1 MTREERA
8 YDFLG
13 KTWDGMRANYRTN
26 RMVAN
31 SKKANH
37 EIKLG
42 NFERAEKLKRKSEKH
57 QRLANDA
64 AKYDREKLIDIAYK
78 AHDGAKIRNENKV
91 RAIEHLE

>member
-1 MTREERA
+1 MTREDKA
-8 YDFLG
+8 YAFLE
-13 KTWDGMRANYRTN
+13 KAWDGVKAGYRTN

-42 NFERAEKLKRKSEKH
+42 NFERGEKFKRKSEKH